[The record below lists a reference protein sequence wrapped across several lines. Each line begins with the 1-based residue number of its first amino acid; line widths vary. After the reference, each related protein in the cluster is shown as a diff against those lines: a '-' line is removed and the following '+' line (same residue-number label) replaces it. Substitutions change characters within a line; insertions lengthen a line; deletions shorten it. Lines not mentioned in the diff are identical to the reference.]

1 MTTGDRIFKQLQY
14 CKKHENVPDLHS
26 FMVDIK
32 DGVAYVEV
40 RNYGEVFIETR
51 TATEHATFDKVSQ
64 WCGTM
69 IAAANRLE
77 MFGADPD
84 TIRY

>member
-14 CKKHENVPDLHS
+14 CWKKKDIPDLHS
-26 FMVDIK
+26 FMVDIA
-32 DGVAYVEV
+32 GGIAFVEV
-40 RNYGEVFIETR
+40 RPYGEVFIETR
-51 TATEHATFDKVSQ
+51 TGNPEKAMQ

-84 TIRY
+84 TIRF

>member
-1 MTTGDRIFKQLQY
+1 MTTGDRLFKQLQY
-14 CKKHENVPDLHS
+14 CKNHKDVPDLHS
-26 FMVDIK
+26 FMVDING
-32 DGVAYVEV
+32 GVAYVEV
-40 RNYGEVFIETR
+40 RDYGEVFIETR
-51 TATEHATFDKVSQ
+51 NGNHEKVSQ

-84 TIRY
+84 TIQF

>member
-1 MTTGDRIFKQLQY
+1 MTTGDRIFKQLQH
-14 CKKHENVPDLHS
+14 CLARANTPDLHS
-26 FMVDIK
+26 FMVDITGGIAFV
-32 DGVAYVEV
+32 DV
-40 RNYGEVFIETR
+40 RPYGEVFIETR
-51 TATEHATFDKVSQ
+51 TGNPEKVRQ

-84 TIRY
+84 TIRF

>member
-1 MTTGDRIFKQLQY
+1 MTTGDRLFKQLQH
-14 CKKHENVPDLHS
+14 CKNKRNVTDLHS
-26 FMVDIK
+26 FMVDING
-32 DGVAYVEV
+32 GVAYVEV
-40 RNYGEVFIETR
+40 RDYDEVFIETR
-51 TATEHATFDKVSQ
+51 TTTEHATFDKVLQ

-84 TIRY
+84 TIRI